1 MRCVIQKVNKS
12 SVTVDGKVI
21 SEIGRGLNVLVG
33 FTDTDTEEDIKY
45 CVRKI
50 VNLRVFEDENDV
62 MNLSVL
68 DVKGEILSISQFT
81 LYGDTRKGN
90 RPSYVRA
97 LGGDKALPM
106 YERFNE
112 LLNLEV
118 PTKSGVF
125 GADMKVEILNDG
137 PTTIII
143 DTEMK

>member
-1 MRCVIQKVNKS
+1 MRCVVQKVNKS
-12 SVTVDGKVI
+12 SVTVDGKLI

-112 LLNLEV
+112 LLNQEV
-118 PTKSGVF
+118 PTKGGVF

-143 DTEMK
+143 DTEVK

>member
-1 MRCVIQKVNKS
+1 MRCVIQKDNKS
-12 SVTVDGKVI
+12 SVTVGGKVI

-97 LGGDKALPM
+97 LGGEKALPM

-112 LLNLEV
+112 LLNQEV
-118 PTKSGVF
+118 PTKGGIF

-143 DTEMK
+143 DTELK

>member
-12 SVTVDGKVI
+12 SVTVDGKLVN
-21 SEIGRGLNVLVG
+21 EIGRGLTVLVG

-62 MNLSVL
+62 MNRSVL
-68 DVKGEILSISQFT
+68 DEKGEILSISQFT

-106 YERFNE
+106 YQRFNE
-112 LLNLEV
+112 LLNQEV
-118 PTKSGVF
+118 PTKGGIF

-143 DTEMK
+143 DTELK

>member
-1 MRCVIQKVNKS
+1 MLTI
-12 SVTVDGKVI
+12 
-21 SEIGRGLNVLVG
+21 

-97 LGGDKALPM
+97 LGGEKALPM

-112 LLNLEV
+112 L
-118 PTKSGVF
+118 F
-125 GADMKVEILNDG
+125 R
-137 PTTIII
+137 
-143 DTEMK
+143 

>member
-62 MNLSVL
+62 MNRSVI
-68 DVKGEILSISQFT
+68 DEKGEILSISQFT

-90 RPSYVRA
+90 RPSYIRA

-112 LLNLEV
+112 LLNQEV
-118 PTKSGVF
+118 STKGGVF

-143 DTEMK
+143 DTELR

>member
-1 MRCVIQKVNKS
+1 MRCVVQKVNKS
-12 SVTVDGKVI
+12 SVTVDGKLV

-62 MNLSVL
+62 MNRSVI
-68 DVKGEILSISQFT
+68 DEKGEILSISQFT

-90 RPSYVRA
+90 RPSYIRA

-112 LLNLEV
+112 LLNQEV
-118 PTKSGVF
+118 PTKGGVF

-143 DTEMK
+143 DTELK

>member
-12 SVTVDGKVI
+12 SVTVDGKIV

-62 MNLSVL
+62 MNRSVI
-68 DVKGEILSISQFT
+68 DEKGEILSISQFT

-90 RPSYVRA
+90 RPSYIRA

-112 LLNLEV
+112 LLNQEV
-118 PTKSGVF
+118 PTKGGIF

-143 DTEMK
+143 DTEFK

>member
-50 VNLRVFEDENDV
+50 VNLRVFEDENDI
-62 MNLSVL
+62 MNRSVI
-68 DVKGEILSISQFT
+68 DEKGEILSISQFT

-90 RPSYVRA
+90 RPSYIRA

-112 LLNLEV
+112 LLNQEV
-118 PTKSGVF
+118 PTKGGVF

-143 DTEMK
+143 DTELK

>member
-1 MRCVIQKVNKS
+1 MRCIIQKVNKS

-62 MNLSVL
+62 MNRSVI
-68 DVKGEILSISQFT
+68 DEKGEILSISQFT

-90 RPSYVRA
+90 RPSYIRA

-112 LLNLEV
+112 LLNQEV
-118 PTKSGVF
+118 PTKGGVF

-143 DTEMK
+143 DTELR